1 MTKAMKSLASIVK
14 SSLRAGLKVSF
25 TEEELKVM
33 GIKVPKSKQQNFD
46 KNWRKIQKTYK
57 SY

>member
-33 GIKVPKSKQQNFD
+33 GIKVPKSKLRNFE
-46 KNWRKIQKTYK
+46 KNR
-57 SY
+57 